1 MKLIILLALLG
12 VVQAVVQVELTR
24 RISKR
29 TRLIKSGLWPLY
41 CRYKE
46 ALRLKNKPNP
56 TKSSQTLIGDIDFEY
71 AGNIT
76 IGTPPQY
83 FVVTFDTGSS
93 NLWIPDKSCT
103 KCNEHPMNQFDQTL
117 STTYKSNGQAFSIT
131 YGDGTAKGFL
141 GEDTVMLGTVGMD
154 PLVIPKT
161 TFGQATSI
169 DQYLQVDLYDGIMG
183 LAFQSIAV
191 DNVVPPL
198 VNAINQQVMN
208 PSYFTVYLGFYE
220 TVIGPWPDGMI
231 TYGDFDSMNCG
242 PLIAWQPLS
251 SATYFQFHAS
261 SVSAKTYTNSKGFD
275 VISDISTS
283 TINGPKGVLDKI
295 ASAIGADYNQA

>member
-1 MKLIILLALLG
+1 
-12 VVQAVVQVELTR
+12 
-24 RISKR
+24 
-29 TRLIKSGLWPLY
+29 
-41 CRYKE
+41 
-46 ALRLKNKPNP
+46 
-56 TKSSQTLIGDIDFEY
+56 
-71 AGNIT
+71 
-76 IGTPPQY
+76 
-83 FVVTFDTGSS
+83 
-93 NLWIPDKSCT
+93 
-103 KCNEHPMNQFDQTL
+103 
-117 STTYKSNGQAFSIT
+117 
-131 YGDGTAKGFL
+131 
-141 GEDTVMLGTVGMD
+141 
-154 PLVIPKT
+154 
-161 TFGQATSI
+161 
-169 DQYLQVDLYDGIMG
+169 MG

-208 PSYFTVYLGFYE
+208 PPYFTVYLGFYE

-261 SVSAKTYTNSKGFD
+261 SVSARTYTNSKGFD

-283 TINGPKGVLDKI
+283 TINGPIGVLDKL